1 MDNKQ
6 YLYWSFQSTQSEHP
20 TEKQLKLFQSKYK
33 KDYEKR
39 QLFEGEELL
48 EKFRLNGWRSPI
60 YSELCSVILAFEHKG
75 TLRTKYLEGS
85 EKDLLQ
91 TFVNLLKNS
100 FQEYDLVHFDAG
112 IVLPYIG
119 IRLNKNGFIN
129 VPHVGLKYQNI
140 RPWDLKG
147 IDIKQFVKGAG
158 DYSFTLEEIADT
170 LSIECEGIIPYE
182 DEFTYYNS
190 GDFTSL
196 KTSAINKVTVLSQ
209 IHRKLLE
216 LPALETI
223 LIEERVEN
231 VQEIKPTDWLKEL
244 YNVNQFTLQI
254 REGLK
259 QQIFG
264 GKKKP
269 NKKEKE
275 HLFKIIRGVYVR
287 TNFEAKD
294 QDSKA
299 TIEKKEKEIK
309 ELLEL

>member
-60 YSELCSVILAFEHKG
+60 YSELCSIILAFEHKG

-170 LSIECEGIIPYE
+170 LSIECEEIIPYE

-190 GDFTSL
+190 GDFASL

-231 VQEIKPTDWLKEL
+231 VQEVKPTNVFKELNITKQLTLETKEMLKTLFSKKRLSKKDRELTFNLIRASLCDIDPNFGKVKNEKEVDMIINQLKE
-244 YNVNQFTLQI
+244 
-254 REGLK
+254 E
-259 QQIFG
+259 
-264 GKKKP
+264 
-269 NKKEKE
+269 
-275 HLFKIIRGVYVR
+275 
-287 TNFEAKD
+287 FENN
-294 QDSKA
+294 
-299 TIEKKEKEIK
+299 
-309 ELLEL
+309 